1 MSRGKLIVLDGG
13 DGSGKT
19 VQTDLLI
26 GRFGKEGLPAQ
37 TVSFPRYETPTGAIV
52 KSYLNGAFGPPMEV
66 GAKAA
71 SVLYA
76 TDRWAAF
83 REGVFAPLEQGV
95 SMVAN
100 RYAASNMAH
109 QGSKIVDPAE
119 RTAFFRWNDELEHGI
134 FGIPRPDLN
143 VILHVP
149 AEVSIGL
156 IDGRGNAKDGHE
168 NVEHLRR
175 AEATYLE
182 LARSFPGFVL
192 IECVRDGVLLPR
204 EDIHELV
211 WAEVRKVLA
220 TQPA

>member
-19 VQTDLLI
+19 VQTDLLV
-26 GRFGKEGLPAQ
+26 GRFKKEGLPAQ
-37 TVSFPRYETPTGAIV
+37 TISFPRYGTPTGAIV
-52 KSYLNGAFGPPMEV
+52 KSYLTGAFGPPLEI

-83 REGVFAPLEQGV
+83 REGAFAPLETGV
-95 SMVAN
+95 HMVAN

-109 QGSKIVDPAE
+109 QGSKIVDPDE
-119 RTAFFRWNDELEHGI
+119 RTSFFRWNDALEHDV

-149 AEVSIGL
+149 AEVSISL
-156 IDGRGNAKDGHE
+156 IDGRGNEKDGHE
-168 NVEHLRR
+168 NVEHLKR

-182 LARSFPGFVL
+182 LARSFPNFAL
-192 IECVRDGVLLPR
+192 IECVRDGKLLSR
-204 EDIHELV
+204 EAIHELV
-211 WAEVRKVLA
+211 WSEVSAVL
-220 TQPA
+220 TLQPA

>member
-1 MSRGKLIVLDGG
+1 MRGKLIVLDGG

-26 GRFGKEGLPAQ
+26 ARFKKEGLPAQ
-37 TVSFPRYETPTGAIV
+37 TISFPRYETPTGAIV
-52 KSYLNGAFGPPMEV
+52 KSYLTGAFGPPLEIS
-66 GAKAA
+66 AKAA

-83 REGVFAPLEQGV
+83 REGACAPLDSGV
-95 SMVAN
+95 LMVAN

-119 RTAFFRWNDELEHGI
+119 RTAFFRWNDELEHGT

-149 AEVSIGL
+149 AETSIKL
-156 IDGRGNAKDGHE
+156 IDVRGNEKDGHE

-175 AEATYLE
+175 AEATYLD
-182 LARSFPGFVL
+182 LAGTFPNFAL
-192 IECVRDGVLLPR
+192 IECVRDGKLLSR

-211 WAEVRKVLA
+211 WAEVSAVLA
-220 TQPA
+220 VQPT

>member
-1 MSRGKLIVLDGG
+1 MTRGKLIVLDGG

-26 GRFGKEGLPAQ
+26 ARFAKEGLPAR

-52 KSYLNGAFGPPMEV
+52 KSYLNGAFGPPMEI
-66 GAKAA
+66 GAEAA

-83 REGVFAPLEQGV
+83 REGAFAPLEGGV

-109 QGSKIVDPAE
+109 QGSKIVDPAA
-119 RTAFFRWNDELEHGI
+119 RTAFFRWNDALEHGT

-149 AEVSIGL
+149 AEVSIDL

-192 IECVRDGVLLPR
+192 IECVKDGALLPR
-204 EDIHELV
+204 EEIHELV
-211 WAEVRKVLA
+211 WTEVRKILA
-220 TQPA
+220 A

>member
-26 GRFGKEGLPAQ
+26 ARFRKEGLPAQ
-37 TVSFPRYETPTGAIV
+37 TVSYPRYETPTGAIV
-52 KSYLNGAFGPPMEV
+52 KSYLNGAFGPPMEI
-66 GAKAA
+66 GAKPA
-71 SVLYA
+71 SIFYA
-76 TDRWAAF
+76 MDRWVSF
-83 REGVFAPLEQGV
+83 REGALAPLDSGV
-95 SMVAN
+95 HMVAN

-119 RTAFFRWNDELEHGI
+119 RTAFFRWNDELEHVI
-134 FGIPRPDLN
+134 YGIPRPDLN

-149 AEVSIGL
+149 ADVSISL
-156 IDGRGNAKDGHE
+156 IDGRGNVKDGHE

-192 IECVRDGVLLPR
+192 VECVRDGRLLPR
-204 EDIHELV
+204 EEIHELV
-211 WAEVRKVLA
+211 WAEVSKALA
-220 TQPA
+220 AQPA